1 MIFELPEIPPSITKE
16 YLLSRNSEE
25 TYMSTYLGVPVKK
38 GLIVSPLR
46 NDHRPTASFYRNK
59 KGDLIFHDFGTGF
72 HGNFIGVVMYLN
84 SCSYRKA
91 MSIIAEDF
99 GYIKKHTERAPIK
112 IKTSIETIKEKA
124 ETLIQVE
131 PQPFSL
137 LELNW
142 WESYGI
148 TQSTLNKFRIVSC
161 KSVFLNGHYMT
172 SSSETN
178 PIYGYYFGKRNNTE
192 LWKIYFP
199 KKKVYRFIGN
209 TSSQLL
215 QGSKQ
220 LPSSGDLL
228 VITKSLKD
236 CACLYELGIPAIAP
250 NSEVLFISDYQLA
263 KLKLRFKHILVFYDN
278 DLTGIVNLNKIR
290 RKHPDLLYFFIPRK
304 YNAKDCSDFY
314 KKYGEKKIKEGIE
327 QIRKYYKI

>member
-131 PQPFSL
+131 PQPFSSI
-137 LELNW
+137 ELNW

-148 TQSTLNKFRIVSC
+148 TLSTLNKFRIVSC

-236 CACLYELGIPAIAP
+236 CACLYELITSLVSP
-250 NSEVLFISDYQLA
+250 NIITFPLSNQITLSHISS
-263 KLKLRFKHILVFYDN
+263 ILS
-278 DLTGIVNLNKIR
+278 K
-290 RKHPDLLYFFIPRK
+290 
-304 YNAKDCSDFY
+304 S
-314 KKYGEKKIKEGIE
+314 
-327 QIRKYYKI
+327 